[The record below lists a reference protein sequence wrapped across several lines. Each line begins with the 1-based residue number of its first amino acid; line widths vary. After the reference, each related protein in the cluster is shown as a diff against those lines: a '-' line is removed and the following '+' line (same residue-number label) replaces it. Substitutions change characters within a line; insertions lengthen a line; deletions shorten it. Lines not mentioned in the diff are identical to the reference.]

1 MSTRGPTRSPPAW
14 PWGPDVA
21 QRKSSSTPF
30 WKLEIRR
37 KQPSSIEVEHPEFER
52 TLPSVN
58 LIPASVRESIAVRKI
73 RRGYVFGFL
82 AILVV
87 VTLVWLMQNGSILEQ
102 EARLTAAQNE
112 SVTIS
117 SQVEALAPVEQLYQQ
132 ITTQE
137 AFITDAVAS
146 EALTSGLLEQLRAVA
161 GADVD
166 YSSLSV
172 SFTGIPKPELS
183 ANPETALNE
192 CPNADPFGKDI
203 TIGCLTFSA
212 QATSRADVSKFL
224 VRAERNA
231 FLVGPYVTASTI
243 TQDADGNN
251 RLNFSGSAGIS
262 LEALRTSLTTEQIAA
277 LREAALA
284 KSGEAVVD
292 PTAK

>member
-1 MSTRGPTRSPPAW
+1 M
-14 PWGPDVA
+14 A
-21 QRKSSSTPF
+21 QKKSSSTPF
-30 WKLEIRR
+30 WKMEIG
-37 KQPSSIEVEHPEFER
+37 KKKPSSIEVEHPEFER
-52 TLPSVN
+52 ALPQVN
-58 LIPASVRESIAVRKI
+58 LIPGSVRESISVRKI
-73 RRGYVFGFL
+73 RRAYVFGFL
-82 AILVV
+82 AILVL

-102 EARLTAAQNE
+102 EARLTSSQNE

-117 SQVEALAPVEQLYQQ
+117 NQVTALAPVEQLYQQ

-146 EALTSGLLEQLRAVA
+146 EALTSSLLAQLRTVA
-161 GADVD
+161 GADVN
-166 YSSLSV
+166 YSSISV

-183 ANPETALNE
+183 AHPETALNE

-212 QATSRADVSKFL
+212 QAPTRADVSRFL
-224 VRAERNA
+224 VRAEKNA

-243 TQDADGNN
+243 TQDANGNN

-262 LEALRTSLTTEQIAA
+262 LEALRTSLTSDETAA

>member
-1 MSTRGPTRSPPAW
+1 MG
-14 PWGPDVA
+14 
-21 QRKSSSTPF
+21 QQKSSSTPF
-30 WKLEIRR
+30 WKREIGR
-37 KQPSSIEVEHPEFER
+37 KQASSVEVDHPEFER
-52 TLPSVN
+52 TLPGVN
-58 LIPASVRESIAVRKI
+58 LVPAYVRESISVRKI

-82 AILVV
+82 GILAA
-87 VTLVWLMQNGSILEQ
+87 VTLIWLMQNGSILEQ
-102 EARLTAAQNE
+102 EARLTSAQNE

-117 SQVEALAPVEQLYQQ
+117 NQVKALAPVEQLYQQ

-166 YSSLSV
+166 YSSISV
-172 SFTGIPKPELS
+172 AFTGIPKPELS

-212 QATSRADVSKFL
+212 QATNRAEVSEFL
-224 VRAERNA
+224 VRAEKNA

-262 LEALRTSLTTEQIAA
+262 LEGLRTSLTTEQVAA

-284 KSGEAVVD
+284 TSGDAVNN

>member
-1 MSTRGPTRSPPAW
+1 MAKKTT
-14 PWGPDVA
+14 
-21 QRKSSSTPF
+21 SSTPF
-30 WKLEIRR
+30 WKLEIG
-37 KQPSSIEVEHPEFER
+37 KKKTASLDVEHPQFER
-52 TLPSVN
+52 SLPRVN
-58 LIPASVRESIAVRKI
+58 LIPATVREAISVRKV

-87 VTLVWLMQNGSILEQ
+87 VTFVWLMQNGSILEQ
-102 EARLTAAQNE
+102 ETRLTSAQNE
-112 SVTIS
+112 SAAIS
-117 SQVEALAPVEQLYQQ
+117 NQVKALAPVEQLYQQ

-146 EALTSGLLEQLRAVA
+146 EALTSSLLEQLRVVA
-161 GADVD
+161 GPAVD
-166 YSSLSV
+166 YSSISV

-183 ANPETALNE
+183 AHPESALNE

-212 QATSRADVSKFL
+212 QAPTRADVSKFL
-224 VRAERNA
+224 VRAEGNA

-243 TQDADGNN
+243 TQDANGNN
-251 RLNFSGSAGIS
+251 KLNFSGSAGIS
-262 LEALRTSLTTEQIAA
+262 LDALRTSLTTDQIAA

>member
-1 MSTRGPTRSPPAW
+1 MAK
-14 PWGPDVA
+14 A
-21 QRKSSSTPF
+21 QASSTPF
-30 WKLEIRR
+30 WKLEIGR
-37 KQPSSIEVEHPEFER
+37 KKPVSIEVEHPEFVR
-52 TLPSVN
+52 SLPRVN
-58 LIPASVRESIAVRKI
+58 LIPASVRESIAVRKV
-73 RRGYVFGFL
+73 RRGYVFGFVG
-82 AILVV
+82 ILVI
-87 VTLVWLMQNGSILEQ
+87 VTLVWLMQNGSILDQ
-102 EARLTAAQNE
+102 EARLTSAQNE
-112 SVTIS
+112 SAAIS
-117 SQVEALAPVEQLYQQ
+117 NQVKALAPVEQLYQQ

-146 EALTSGLLEQLRAVA
+146 EAVTSSLLEQLRAVA
-161 GADVD
+161 GSSVD
-166 YSSLSV
+166 YSSISV

-212 QATSRADVSKFL
+212 QAPSRADVSKFL
-224 VRAERNA
+224 VRAEQNS

-262 LEALRTSLTTEQIAA
+262 LDALRTSLTTEQIAA

-284 KSGEAVVD
+284 KTGEAVAD

>member
-1 MSTRGPTRSPPAW
+1 MASAK
-14 PWGPDVA
+14 
-21 QRKSSSTPF
+21 KSSSTPF
-30 WKLEIRR
+30 WKMEIGKK
-37 KQPSSIEVEHPEFER
+37 KQASIDVEHPEFQR
-52 TLPSVN
+52 SLPQVN
-58 LIPASVRESIAVRKI
+58 LIPASVRESISVRKI

-82 AILVV
+82 GILVL

-102 EARLTAAQNE
+102 EARLTSAQNE
-112 SVTIS
+112 SIAIS
-117 SQVEALAPVEQLYQQ
+117 TQVKALEPVEQLYQQ

-146 EALTSGLLEQLRAVA
+146 EALTSSLLEQLRSVA
-161 GADVD
+161 GPDVD
-166 YSSLSV
+166 YTSISV

-183 ANPETALNE
+183 AHPETALNE

-212 QATSRADVSKFL
+212 QAPTRADVSKFL
-224 VRAERNA
+224 VRAEKNL

-251 RLNFSGSAGIS
+251 KLNFSGSAGIS

-284 KSGEAVVD
+284 KTGEAIAD

>member
-1 MSTRGPTRSPPAW
+1 MAAKKH
-14 PWGPDVA
+14 V
-21 QRKSSSTPF
+21 SSTPF
-30 WKLEIRR
+30 WKMEIGKKR
-37 KQPSSIEVEHPEFER
+37 QASIEVEHPEFER
-52 TLPSVN
+52 TLPRVN
-58 LIPASVRESIAVRKI
+58 LIPESVRESISVRKI

-82 AILVV
+82 AVLAM

-102 EARLTAAQNE
+102 EARLTSAQNE
-112 SVTIS
+112 SVTLGN
-117 SQVEALAPVEQLYQQ
+117 QVTALEPVEQLYQQ

-137 AFITDAVAS
+137 AFISDAVAS
-146 EALTSGLLEQLRAVA
+146 EALTSALLQQLRAVA
-161 GADVD
+161 GPDVD
-166 YSSLSV
+166 YSSISV

-212 QATSRADVSKFL
+212 QAQTRSDVSRFL
-224 VRAERNA
+224 VRAERNL

-251 RLNFSGSAGIS
+251 RLNFSGSSGIS
-262 LEALRTSLTTEQIAA
+262 LEALRTSLTTEQITA

-284 KSGEAVVD
+284 RSGEAVVN

>member
-1 MSTRGPTRSPPAW
+1 MEIGKKKPA
-14 PWGPDVA
+14 
-21 QRKSSSTPF
+21 
-30 WKLEIRR
+30 
-37 KQPSSIEVEHPEFER
+37 SIEVDHPEFR
-52 TLPSVN
+52 LTLPQVN
-58 LIPASVRESIAVRKI
+58 LIPPSVRESISVGKV

-82 AILVV
+82 GVLVL
-87 VTLVWLMQNGSILEQ
+87 VTLVWLMQNGTILEQ
-102 EARLTAAQNE
+102 EARLTSAQNE
-112 SVTIS
+112 SIAIS
-117 SQVEALAPVEQLYQQ
+117 AQVKALEPVEQLYEQ

-146 EALTSGLLEQLRAVA
+146 EALTSSLLEQLRAVA
-161 GADVD
+161 GPDVD

-172 SFTGIPKPELS
+172 SLTGIPKPELS
-183 ANPETALNE
+183 AYPEASLNT

-212 QATSRADVSKFL
+212 QATTRADVSAFL
-224 VRAERNA
+224 VRAEKNL

-251 RLNFSGSAGIS
+251 RLNFSGSSGIS

-277 LREAALA
+277 LREAAIA
-284 KSGEAVVD
+284 KTGDAVVD

>member
-1 MSTRGPTRSPPAW
+1 MGRAE
-14 PWGPDVA
+14 
-21 QRKSSSTPF
+21 KSSSTPF
-30 WKLEIRR
+30 WKMEIGR
-37 KQPSSIEVEHPEFER
+37 KKQASIEVEHPEFQR
-52 TLPSVN
+52 SLPRVN
-58 LIPASVRESIAVRKI
+58 LIPASVRESISVRKV

-82 AILVV
+82 GILVL

-102 EARLTAAQNE
+102 EARLTSAQNE
-112 SVTIS
+112 SIAIS
-117 SQVEALAPVEQLYQQ
+117 TQVKALEPVEQLYQQ

-146 EALTSGLLEQLRAVA
+146 EALTSSLLEQLRTVA
-161 GADVD
+161 GPDVD
-166 YSSLSV
+166 YSSISV

-183 ANPETALNE
+183 AHPETALNE

-212 QATSRADVSKFL
+212 QAPTRADVSKFL
-224 VRAERNA
+224 VRAEKNL

-251 RLNFSGSAGIS
+251 KLNFSGSAGIS

-284 KSGEAVVD
+284 KTGEAVVD

>member
-1 MSTRGPTRSPPAW
+1 MAKSKKST
-14 PWGPDVA
+14 
-21 QRKSSSTPF
+21 STPF
-30 WKLEIRR
+30 WKLELG
-37 KQPSSIEVEHPEFER
+37 KKKPTSLEVEHPEFER
-52 TLPSVN
+52 TLPRVN
-58 LIPASVRESIAVRKI
+58 LIPADVRESISVRKI

-82 AILVV
+82 GILVA

-102 EARLTAAQNE
+102 EARLTAVQNE
-112 SVTIS
+112 STTIS
-117 SQVEALAPVEQLYQQ
+117 NQVAALAPVEQLYQQ

-146 EALTSGLLEQLRAVA
+146 EALTSSLLEQLRAVA
-161 GADVD
+161 GPDVD
-166 YSSLSV
+166 YSSISV

-183 ANPETALNE
+183 AHPETTLNE
-192 CPNADPFGKDI
+192 CPNADPFGKEI

-212 QATSRADVSKFL
+212 QAPTRADVSKFL
-224 VRAERNA
+224 VRAEKNT

-243 TQDADGNN
+243 TQDANGNN

-277 LREAALA
+277 LREASLA
-284 KSGEAVVD
+284 KSGEAVID